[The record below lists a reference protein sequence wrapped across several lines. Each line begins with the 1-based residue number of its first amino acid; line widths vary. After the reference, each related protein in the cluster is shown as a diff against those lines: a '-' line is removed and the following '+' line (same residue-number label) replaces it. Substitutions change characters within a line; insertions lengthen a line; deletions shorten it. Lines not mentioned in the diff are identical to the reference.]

1 MPPMSARLINR
12 TLYEF
17 EAALGL
23 GPTYAARLIG
33 VAYPTYA
40 QYRSLRRELP
50 LYHSRHIE
58 VLQALPHA
66 VLEQFIKEHAHG
78 YITA

>member
-1 MPPMSARLINR
+1 MPPMSARLVNR

-17 EAALGL
+17 EAAIGL

-50 LYHSRHIE
+50 LYHSRHIGA
-58 VLQALPHA
+58 LLALPQD
-66 VLEQFIKEHAHG
+66 VLEQLIKEYAYG
-78 YITA
+78 DIAT